1 MLPRPARKYSFAMKD
16 VLYFAVSPTPARIPV
31 HEGIS
36 KRICWSQLLAK
47 VSMAQSPV
55 FKFFPL
61 LSRRVSLF
69 FLQGTVDGPTCL
81 DFLCL
86 AQFPKEAKEAT
97 DCTVYPRQGDLG

>member
-1 MLPRPARKYSFAMKD
+1 MKD
-16 VLYFAVSPTPARIPV
+16 VLYSAVPPTPARIPV

-36 KRICWSQLLAK
+36 KRVCWSQLLAN
-47 VSMAQSPV
+47 VSMAQSLV

-61 LSRRVSLF
+61 SRRVSVF
-69 FLQGTVDGPTCL
+69 FLQDTVDGPTCL

-97 DCTVYPRQGDLG
+97 DSTVYPRQGDLG